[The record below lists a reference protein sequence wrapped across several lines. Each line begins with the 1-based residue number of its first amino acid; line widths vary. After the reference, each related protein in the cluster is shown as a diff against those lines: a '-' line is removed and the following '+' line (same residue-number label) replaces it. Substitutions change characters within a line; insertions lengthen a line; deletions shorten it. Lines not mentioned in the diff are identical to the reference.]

1 MSGSTQICQQMQC
14 IASWIT
20 FSLDLFI
27 RESLLCENISKL
39 SFFKHFKAW
48 FLMLDW
54 ENETSIGF
62 FFSANIYCIKVIA
75 NKPQS
80 THPVCCCTGMTAT
93 VINFLWQYI
102 NAQICNFV

>member
-1 MSGSTQICQQMQC
+1 MQY

-20 FSLDLFI
+20 CALNLFI
-27 RESLLCENISKL
+27 GEFLLCGNISKL

-54 ENETSIGF
+54 KNETSIGF
-62 FFSANIYCIKVIA
+62 FFSANIYCMEAIA

-80 THPVCCCTGMTAT
+80 TPHDK
-93 VINFLWQYI
+93 
-102 NAQICNFV
+102 FVLAVH